1 MNAEQL
7 WETTLNPETRNLYM
21 VTVEDA
27 EKADELFS
35 VLMGEKVQ
43 PRKEFIFAN
52 ANLVKNLD
60 V

>member
-1 MNAEQL
+1 V
-7 WETTLNPETRNLYM
+7 ETTLNPETRNLYM